1 MENIMKKYILATVS
15 FILMFHYQ
23 AFGQVKDVETRVRA
37 RPLDLSSVRLLG
49 GPLKHAQDLDAR
61 YLLELEP
68 DRMLAY
74 YRQRA
79 GLEPKAKP
87 YGGWD
92 GGGRNLTGHI
102 AGHYLSAVSLMW
114 AATGDTR
121 FKERA
126 NYIVNELK
134 QVQDKHGDGFLNA
147 QEGGRECFDNVA
159 KGNIRSGGFDLNGL
173 WVPWYVL
180 HKTLGGLRDAYRYT
194 GNSTALEVE
203 IKNAEWIEKILSGLT
218 EAQNQRMLNAEF
230 GGMNEVLADL
240 YADTGD
246 KRWLDLSYRFEHRS
260 FI

>member
-1 MENIMKKYILATVS
+1 MKRQLLT
-15 FILMFHYQ
+15 LMSLVLIICCRTSAAAKTHQ
-23 AFGQVKDVETRVRA
+23 EHIRA
-37 RPLDLSSVRLLG
+37 RPLHLSNVRLLG
-49 GPLKHAQDLDAR
+49 GPLKQAQDLDAR

-92 GGGRNLTGHI
+92 GDGRNLTGHI

-114 AATGDTR
+114 AAAADAR

-126 NYIVNELK
+126 DYLVKELK
-134 QVQDKHGDGFLNA
+134 EVQDKHGDGFLNA
-147 QEGGRECFDNVA
+147 QQGARKCFDDVA
-159 KGNIRSGGFDLNGL
+159 RGDIRSGGFDLNGL
-173 WVPWYVL
+173 WVPWCVL

-194 GNSTALEVE
+194 GNQTALE
-203 IKNAEWIEKILSGLT
+203 IKITSAEWVRGILSALT

-230 GGMNEVLADL
+230 GGMNEVLVDL

-246 KRWLDLSYRFEHRS
+246 RRLSRGE
-260 FI
+260 IE